1 MSTSSP
7 YAVWYVLRRFSSNGL
22 LRAAPRRDNA
32 KKMHRYSFMATASML
47 CRRRV
52 LLFQSAGD
60 SSLVTDHTVYSEYVT
75 EEGRLRRRLQSAELP
90 RIMWRERTQR
100 AITPGSHTSAR
111 AVTPVVTRYA
121 TPPKSIRT
129 CMRGC

>member
-7 YAVWYVLRRFSSNGL
+7 YAVWYVLRRFSSSGL
-22 LRAAPRRDNA
+22 LRAAPRRDSA

-47 CRRRV
+47 CRRRG

-60 SSLVTDHTVYSEYVT
+60 SSLVTDHTVSEYAT

-90 RIMWRERTQR
+90 LPLYSPLQPTSGLPMYEIGYQR
-100 AITPGSHTSAR
+100 ARALHRNVPCPGAGHDF
-111 AVTPVVTRYA
+111 P
-121 TPPKSIRT
+121 
-129 CMRGC
+129 